1 MAEQAYWY
9 VVHTYSGYENKV
21 ATDLMTMVENR
32 RIQDLI
38 CDVKV
43 PTETVMEDQ
52 FDKTGNKIGEKE
64 VQRKIYP
71 GYVFV
76 KMVMNDNTWY
86 IVRNT
91 RGCTGFVGPASKPEP
106 LSEEEV
112 AKLGV
117 DNGVAAPE
125 VDYAV
130 GDNVEITSGTMEGSI
145 GTVEEINLDERKV
158 RIQDQHVWPRNPG
171 QNLVCTK
178 SNFCKRN
185 LAQIAWQQ
193 ASNSGRNCA

>member
-145 GTVEEINLDERKV
+145 GRWKRSISTNARSASRSTCLAAKSR
-158 RIQDQHVWPRNPG
+158 

>member
-1 MAEQAYWY
+1 MAEQALWY
-9 VVHTYSGYENKV
+9 VAHTYSGYENKV
-21 ATDLMTMVENR
+21 AQDLMTMVENR
-32 RIQDLI
+32 RLQDLI

-43 PTETVMEDQ
+43 PTETVMEDVL
-52 FDKTGNKIGEKE
+52 DKTGTKTGEKE

-106 LSEEEV
+106 LAEEEV
-112 AKLGV
+112 ARLGV
-117 DNGVAAPE
+117 DMVVEPQ

-130 GDNVEITSGTMEGSI
+130 GDTVEITSGPMEGSV
-145 GTVEEINLDERKV
+145 GKVEEIDKTARKV
-158 RIQDQHVWPRNPG
+158 RVII
-171 QNLVCTK
+171 TM
-178 SNFCKRN
+178 F
-185 LAQIAWQQ
+185 
-193 ASNSGRNCA
+193 GRETPAELELRQVKLL

>member
-130 GDNVEITSGTMEGSI
+130 GDNIEITSGTMEGSI

-158 RIQDQHVWPRNPG
+158 RIKINM
-171 QNLVCTK
+171 
-178 SNFCKRN
+178 F
-185 LAQIAWQQ
+185 
-193 ASNSGRNCA
+193 GREIPAELGLHEVKLL

>member
-91 RGCTGFVGPASKPEP
+91 RGCTGFVGRLPS
-106 LSEEEV
+106 
-112 AKLGV
+112 
-117 DNGVAAPE
+117 
-125 VDYAV
+125 
-130 GDNVEITSGTMEGSI
+130 
-145 GTVEEINLDERKV
+145 
-158 RIQDQHVWPRNPG
+158 RNPSRRRKSPSSALITALPRPKSIMPWATMSRSLPAQWKVPSVRWKRSISTNARSASRSTCLAAKFR

-193 ASNSGRNCA
+193 ASNSGGNCA

>member
-86 IVRNT
+86 IVRST
-91 RGCTGFVGPASKPEP
+91 RGSRLCRGRQCRDHFRHNGRFHRYGGRDQSRRTQGPH
-106 LSEEEV
+106 
-112 AKLGV
+112 
-117 DNGVAAPE
+117 
-125 VDYAV
+125 
-130 GDNVEITSGTMEGSI
+130 
-145 GTVEEINLDERKV
+145 
-158 RIQDQHVWPRNPG
+158 QDQHVWPRNPG
-171 QNLVCTK
+171 RTWSARSQTSV
-178 SNFCKRN
+178 
-185 LAQIAWQQ
+185 
-193 ASNSGRNCA
+193 SGT

>member
-21 ATDLMTMVENR
+21 AQDLMTMVENR
-32 RIQDLI
+32 RLQDLI

-43 PTETVMEDQ
+43 PTETAFEDQ
-52 FDKTGNKIGEKE
+52 FDKSGNKIGEKE

-106 LSEEEV
+106 LTEDEV

-117 DNGVAAPE
+117 EIIAEPE
-125 VDYAV
+125 VEYAV
-130 GDNVEITSGTMEGSI
+130 GDTVEIISGPMEGSV
-145 GTVEEINLDERKV
+145 GTVEEIDKAARKV
-158 RIQDQHVWPRNPG
+158 RVKITMFGRELPAELELG
-171 QNLVCTK
+171 QVKL
-178 SNFCKRN
+178 
-185 LAQIAWQQ
+185 L
-193 ASNSGRNCA
+193 

>member
-21 ATDLMTMVENR
+21 AQDLMTLVENR

-43 PTETVMEDQ
+43 PTETAFEDKL
-52 FDKTGNKIGEKE
+52 DKNGNRIGEKE

-106 LSEEEV
+106 LSDEEV

-117 DNGVAAPE
+117 EMTAEPE
-125 VDYAV
+125 VDFAV
-130 GDNVEITSGTMEGSI
+130 GDTVEIVSGAMEGSVA
-145 GTVEEINLDERKV
+145 TVEEIDKAARKV
-158 RIQDQHVWPRNPG
+158 RVKINM
-171 QNLVCTK
+171 
-178 SNFCKRN
+178 F
-185 LAQIAWQQ
+185 
-193 ASNSGRNCA
+193 GREIPAELELRQVKLF

>member
-21 ATDLMTMVENR
+21 AQDLMTMVENR
-32 RIQDLI
+32 RLQDMI

-43 PTETVMEDQ
+43 PTETAVEDV
-52 FDKTGNKIGEKE
+52 FDKNGNKIGEKE
-64 VQRKIYP
+64 VQHKVYP

-76 KMVMNDNTWY
+76 KMVMTDSTWY

-117 DNGVAAPE
+117 DMVAEPSI
-125 VDYAV
+125 DYAV
-130 GDNVEITSGTMEGSI
+130 GDTVEITSGSMEGSVA
-145 GTVEEINLDERKV
+145 TVEEIDKASRKV
-158 RIQDQHVWPRNPG
+158 KVKI
-171 QNLVCTK
+171 TM
-178 SNFCKRN
+178 F
-185 LAQIAWQQ
+185 
-193 ASNSGRNCA
+193 GREIPAELELYQVKLL

>member
-1 MAEQAYWY
+1 MAEQANWY

-21 ATDLMTMVENR
+21 A
-32 RIQDLI
+32 QDLI

-43 PTETVMEDQ
+43 PTETVVEEVL
-52 FDKTGNKIGEKE
+52 DKTGNKTGEKE
-64 VQRKIYP
+64 VQHKLYP

-106 LSEEEV
+106 LSEDEV

-117 DNGVAAPE
+117 ETKTDLQ
-125 VDYAV
+125 VDYKV
-130 GDNVEITSGTMEGSI
+130 GDTVEITAGPMEGSV
-145 GTVEEINLDERKV
+145 GTVEEIDIPARKV
-158 RIQDQHVWPRNPG
+158 RVKI
-171 QNLVCTK
+171 TM
-178 SNFCKRN
+178 F
-185 LAQIAWQQ
+185 
-193 ASNSGRNCA
+193 GRELPAELELHQVKLF

>member
-21 ATDLMTMVENR
+21 AQDLMTMVENR
-32 RIQDLI
+32 RLQDMI

-43 PTETVMEDQ
+43 PTETAVEDV
-52 FDKTGNKIGEKE
+52 FDKNGNKIGEKE
-64 VQRKIYP
+64 VQHKVYP

-76 KMVMNDNTWY
+76 KMVMTDSTWY

-117 DNGVAAPE
+117 DMVAEPSI
-125 VDYAV
+125 DYAV
-130 GDNVEITSGTMEGSI
+130 GDTVEITSGSMEGSVA
-145 GTVEEINLDERKV
+145 TVEEIDPAARKV
-158 RIQDQHVWPRNPG
+158 KVKI
-171 QNLVCTK
+171 TM
-178 SNFCKRN
+178 F
-185 LAQIAWQQ
+185 
-193 ASNSGRNCA
+193 GREIPAELELYQVKLL

>member
-21 ATDLMTMVENR
+21 AQDLMTMVENR
-32 RIQDLI
+32 RLQDLI

-43 PTETVMEDQ
+43 PTETVIEDKL
-52 FDKTGNKIGEKE
+52 DKSGNKIGDKE
-64 VQRKIYP
+64 VQHKIYP

-106 LSEEEV
+106 LTEDEV

-117 DNGVAAPE
+117 EIVSGPR

-130 GDNVEITSGTMEGSI
+130 GD
-145 GTVEEINLDERKV
+145 TVELTVDCYQDDVETGQSTLTAV
-158 RIQDQHVWPRNPG
+158 RRIVMDLSGELPMV
-171 QNLVCTK
+171 K
-178 SNFCKRN
+178 SVET
-185 LAQIAWQQ
+185 LE
-193 ASNSGRNCA
+193 

>member
-21 ATDLMTMVENR
+21 AQDLMTMVENR
-32 RIQDLI
+32 RLQDLI

-43 PTETVMEDQ
+43 PTETVIEDKL
-52 FDKTGNKIGEKE
+52 DKSGNKIGEKE
-64 VQRKIYP
+64 VQHKIYP

-106 LSEEEV
+106 LTEDEV

-117 DNGVAAPE
+117 EIVSGPR

-130 GDNVEITSGTMEGSI
+130 GDTVELTGGPMAGSV
-145 GTVEEINLDERKV
+145 GVVEEIVTQARKV
-158 RIQDQHVWPRNPG
+158 RVKI
-171 QNLVCTK
+171 
-178 SNFCKRN
+178 SMF
-185 LAQIAWQQ
+185 
-193 ASNSGRNCA
+193 GRETPAELDLSQVKLL

>member
-91 RGCTGFVGPASKPEP
+91 RGCTG
-106 LSEEEV
+106 LS
-112 AKLGV
+112 
-117 DNGVAAPE
+117 
-125 VDYAV
+125 
-130 GDNVEITSGTMEGSI
+130 
-145 GTVEEINLDERKV
+145 V
-158 RIQDQHVWPRNPG
+158 RLPSRNPSRRRKSPSSALITALPRPKSIMPWATMSRSLPAQWKVPSVRWKRSISTNARSASRSTCLAAKSR

>member
-21 ATDLMTMVENR
+21 AQDLMTMVENR
-32 RIQDLI
+32 RLQDLI

-43 PTETVMEDQ
+43 PTETVIEDKL
-52 FDKTGNKIGEKE
+52 DKSGNKIGEKE
-64 VQRKIYP
+64 VQHKIYP

-106 LSEEEV
+106 LTEDEV

-117 DNGVAAPE
+117 EIVSGPR

-130 GDNVEITSGTMEGSI
+130 GDTVELTGGSMA
-145 GTVEEINLDERKV
+145 GSVGVVEEIDTQARKV
-158 RIQDQHVWPRNPG
+158 RVKI
-171 QNLVCTK
+171 
-178 SNFCKRN
+178 SMF
-185 LAQIAWQQ
+185 
-193 ASNSGRNCA
+193 GRETPAELDLSQVKLL